1 MADSVAADR
10 PTKLLLDDDPVP
22 KLEMLKRHLMTPG
35 GLIAM
40 PTETVYGLAA
50 NGLCETSVRRIF
62 EVKGRPLTDPVILHV
77 PRFEDALCN
86 IFDADLS
93 DACMILTLAE
103 RFAPGPMT
111 LITRGRTSIPSVV
124 SANTGFPAVRC
135 PNHPVAQM
143 ILRHVGVPLAAPS
156 ANKFGHISPTSTEHV
171 LSEFNDVPMLVVE
184 GGKCNLGLESTVI
197 KVEPTDGDVRAD
209 EFLRE
214 HNATYAHLQAV
225 ISVIA
230 QEPLKLQEMRDELVG
245 RCAMSDGM
253 PSSLPGALIDYLI
266 AKSGLPRKVTIL
278 RPGFV
283 TQADVAKLFAS
294 SVFGNVEVGCRA
306 VYAKADE
313 LCDSPGTSLTHYA
326 PSVPTYLVCKKQTS
340 GGTCIDPQ
348 CIVMIDVGGV
358 LREHYGQFLHYMP
371 LVEGDETVARELYGS
386 LREAERVALQFNGT
400 GHQSGNHSNKANP
413 TAVIVVNYPHGQTEL
428 STTLRD
434 RLVRASSGR
443 TISYCLGSGTPQ
455 FHI

>member
-1 MADSVAADR
+1 MADYATGDG
-10 PTKLLLDDDPVP
+10 PTRLVLDEDPVP
-22 KLEMLKRHLMTPG
+22 KLDMLKRHLMRPG

-50 NGLCETSVRRIF
+50 NGFCETSVRRIF

-77 PRFEDALCN
+77 PSFEDALSN

-93 DACMILTLAE
+93 DACMILILAE

-184 GGKCNLGLESTVI
+184 GGKCHLGLESTVI
-197 KVEPTDGDVRAD
+197 KVEPAEGDVKAND
-209 EFLRE
+209 FLRE
-214 HNATYAHLQAV
+214 HNATYAHLQGI
-225 ISVIA
+225 ISAIGK
-230 QEPLKLQEMRDELVG
+230 EPLKLQAMRDELVR
-245 RCAMSDGM
+245 RCEMLDGM
-253 PSSLPGALIDYLI
+253 PPNLPSALIDYLI
-266 AKSGLPRKVTIL
+266 AKSSIPRKVTIL

-283 TQADVAKLFAS
+283 TKADLAKLFAS
-294 SVFGNVEVGCRA
+294 SVFSNVEVGCKA

-313 LCDSPGTSLTHYA
+313 HCDSPGTSITHYA
-326 PSVPTYLVCKKQTS
+326 PSVPTYLVCKEQAF
-340 GGTCIDPQ
+340 GGTRIDPPY
-348 CIVMIDVGGV
+348 IVMIDVGGV
-358 LREHYGQFLHYMP
+358 LRDYDRQFLHYLP
-371 LVEGDETVARELYGS
+371 LVEGDEAVARELYGS
-386 LREAERVALQFNGT
+386 LREAETVALQFNGDDHQT
-400 GHQSGNHSNKANP
+400 GSDSHVTRD

-443 TISYCLGSGTPQ
+443 TIGYSVKSGTPV
-455 FHI
+455 FYR